1 MFLEKLEVKRR
12 VCEEVWTESGVFQQQ
27 GKGARN
33 YFQIKFGREEKAVTF
48 ALRNRRKADVLRQ
61 VR

>member
-12 VCEEVWTESGVFQQQ
+12 VSEKVQAGSGVFKQQ

-33 YFQIKFGREEKAVTF
+33 YFQIKFGRDEKAVTF